1 MISKRVSMEN
11 LKNSL
16 NNKLQKTLDLLG
28 PDSTALKDVN
38 IGLERETLRINEA
51 TGRIS
56 QNDHPEAIGSPL
68 THSNI
73 TTDFAESLLEFVTNP
88 VDSPEKA
95 LSDLADIQKFTLS
108 KLDNETIWPNS
119 MPPFIES
126 EDEIKIAKYGTSN
139 DAKMKSLYRKG
150 LSLRYGKMMQVIS
163 GIHYNFSLKDHFF
176 EILQKHLGDTQS
188 LQAFK
193 TERYLHACR
202 NVSRFGYVIPYL
214 LGASPVMDKSF
225 LKGKENHFASLNDT
239 DSYLP
244 EGESLRL
251 SDIGYGNNKC
261 HFDVSFNNIS
271 EFTQNIQFAVSTPC
285 NIFSQIPVI
294 ENGEYNQINNHILQI
309 ENEYY
314 ASIRP
319 KQIMRKGENFLTAL
333 NERGI
338 EYIELRSI
346 DINPL
351 IAEGISIESMRFI
364 QLFLTAAILTD
375 AEPLSQ
381 KEYEHNQ
388 KNLKVIAKTGLD
400 LEQLLVVHTHEI
412 SVKNA
417 LMTVLDWLKPLADI
431 LGEQYQTSLAL
442 MQHYV
447 DEPKQLPSQQ
457 ILAEMRDSGLS
468 YQNFFLAKAKSL
480 YDQSYQQLDPALN
493 LAFEEK
499 SVATLAKQQAI
510 ESETQ
515 ITFEKYLDNYFKF

>member
-1 MISKRVSMEN
+1 MKN
-11 LKNSL
+11 LKSSL
-16 NNKLQKTLDLLG
+16 QNDLQNTLDLLG
-28 PDSTALKDVN
+28 EHSSALKDVN
-38 IGLERETLRINEA
+38 IGLERETLRVNKE

-56 QNDHPEAIGSPL
+56 QNDHPQSIGSPL

-88 VDSPEKA
+88 SDTPEKTLA
-95 LSDLADIQKFTLS
+95 DLSDIQKFTLS
-108 KLDNETIWPNS
+108 KLNNEVIWPNS
-119 MPPFIES
+119 MPPYIES
-126 EDEIKIAKYGTSN
+126 EDEIQIAKYGTSN

-176 EILQKHLGDTQS
+176 ETFQKVLGDNQS
-188 LQAFK
+188 LQSFK
-193 TERYLHACR
+193 TARYLHACR
-202 NVSRFGYVIPYL
+202 NVSRFGYIVPYF

-225 LKGKENHFASLNDT
+225 LKGKENNFADLNET

-261 HFDVSFNNIS
+261 HFDVSFNNID
-271 EFTQNIQFAVSTPC
+271 EFVQNIQFAVSTPC

-314 ASIRP
+314 ASVRP

-333 NERGI
+333 KKRGI

-351 IAEGISIESMRFI
+351 IAEGISIEAMRFL
-364 QLFLTAAILTD
+364 QLFLTASILTD
-375 AEPLSQ
+375 AAPLSQ

-388 KNLKVIAKTGLD
+388 KNLKLIAKTGIN
-400 LEQLLVVHTHEI
+400 LEQSFTVQDVTL
-412 SVKNA
+412 SVKDA
-417 LMTVLDWLKPLADI
+417 LTAVVDWLQPIAD
-431 LGEQYQTSLAL
+431 LFGEKYQESLSW
-442 MQHYV
+442 MRTCI
-447 DEPKQLPSQQ
+447 DDPSKLPSQQ
-457 ILAEMRDSGLS
+457 ILNEMKRSGQP
-468 YQNFFLAKAKSL
+468 YQSFFFDKAKSL
-480 YDQSYQQLDPALN
+480 FNAQYQQLDPATT
-493 LAFEEK
+493 ASFEA
-499 SVATLAKQQAI
+499 SVTATLAKQEEI
-510 ESETQ
+510 EAENQ
-515 ITFEKYLDNYFKF
+515 ITFEKYLENYFKF